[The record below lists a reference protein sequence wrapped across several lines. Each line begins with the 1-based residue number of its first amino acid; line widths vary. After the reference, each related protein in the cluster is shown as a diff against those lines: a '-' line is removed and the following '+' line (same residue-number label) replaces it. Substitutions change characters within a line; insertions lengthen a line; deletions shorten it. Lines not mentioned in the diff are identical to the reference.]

1 MYLSSNPV
9 ETYKE
14 ALHAWIKLHPNFS
27 HANPLPRRV
36 EEGLAQL
43 MAFLF
48 LDGLDLIDTGEI
60 GDDQRN
66 VPEEEEDSGIPSEA
80 KLRQYFKFCS
90 ETDESLYGQGFRAAA
105 MIHGRQGKSVSL
117 CL

>member
-1 MYLSSNPV
+1 
-9 ETYKE
+9 
-14 ALHAWIKLHPNFS
+14 
-27 HANPLPRRV
+27 V

-48 LDGLDLIDTGEI
+48 LDGLDPIDTGEI

-80 KLRQYFKFCS
+80 RLRQYFKFCI

-105 MIHGRQGKSVSL
+105 LAYAKLGIQELLYFVALNRGFPPM
-117 CL
+117 